1 MDTPALTLKNRQRI
15 NKTVIAM
22 TVTVITAFVLLF
34 VFMHIYGVRCDDM
47 VDIDRYTVST
57 KLTNGTA
64 GYYTTGEFDALN
76 KGDVARIS
84 VNIPVGIS
92 GEVPTPA
99 LYFYAYNCAVK
110 VFDDNDLVFES
121 GWLDEAGTVPEAFI
135 GNRDYVIPLIT
146 DAYNM
151 SGNII
156 TVELHAVTNKAIS
169 EFDAFIV
176 PENEAW
182 KVPILN
188 NQAFFVILMG
198 TVILS
203 ALMTVY
209 CIIRSFFNQ
218 NLDNGIAIFL
228 MMFSTSVW
236 CLGNKRM
243 LRLLIQDV
251 NIRSRAEYYSLYLL
265 AVAIALLSVGFYRKG
280 IFHKIWIGI
289 LGLSSIYFVTVI
301 VLRIASNRFS
311 PQSMTRVFLVFLV
324 IEISAFVLGL
334 YINKDVRSCTSTT
347 VLRIGCI
354 LIILLASLEIGRY
367 QLVFFTS
374 SPAIANFQIG
384 LYAVIVLS
392 IVMTLYYVVSN
403 LENQTTIIERTQLEA
418 IAFKDTLTHIPNRNF
433 FNRKLD
439 EMEKDEQREYTLVF
453 IDMNDLKKANDNYGH
468 SMGDNL
474 IIAVAECMTEA
485 FAKDGIYCRWGG
497 DEFAALIPGS
507 KQLGEDCVKAFDSCV
522 ERLNEMGGFPF
533 PVTVAHGEIHS
544 SSRNYVNPNLAIR
557 EADYKMY
564 ETKKKMKAEATT
576 I

>member
-1 MDTPALTLKNRQRI
+1 MEAPALTLKNRQRI
-15 NKTVIAM
+15 NKAVIAM
-22 TVTVITAFVLLF
+22 AVTVVTAFVLLF

-47 VDIDRYTVST
+47 VDIDKYTVST
-57 KLTNGTA
+57 KLTNGKT
-64 GYYTTGEFDALN
+64 GYYTTREFDALN

-84 VNIPVGIS
+84 VNIPARIS

-110 VFDDNDLVFES
+110 IFDDNELIYQS
-121 GWLDEAGTVPEAFI
+121 GWLDEAGTVPEVFI

-156 TVELHAVTNKAIS
+156 TVELHAVTDRAIS
-169 EFDAFIV
+169 EFDATIV
-176 PENEAW
+176 RENEAW
-182 KVPILN
+182 KVPILD
-188 NQAFFVILMG
+188 NQAFLVILLG
-198 TVILS
+198 AVILS

-209 CIIRSFFNQ
+209 CIIRSFFNWK
-218 NLDNGIAIFL
+218 LDNGIAIYL
-228 MMFSTSVW
+228 MMLCTSVW

-243 LRLLIQDV
+243 LGILIQDV
-251 NIRSRAEYYSLYLL
+251 KIRSRAEYYALFLL
-265 AVAIALLSVGFYRKG
+265 AVAIALLSVGFFKKG
-280 IFHKIWIGI
+280 IFHKIWVGALI
-289 LGLSSIYFVTVI
+289 LFSAFFVTV
-301 VLRIASNRFS
+301 VALRTISNDFS
-311 PQSMTRVFLVFLV
+311 PQSINRIFLVVLV
-324 IEISAFVLGL
+324 LEIITFVFGL
-334 YINKDVRSCTSTT
+334 YLDKNVRSCTSTN

-354 LIILLASLEIGRY
+354 IIILLAVLEIGRY
-367 QLVFFTS
+367 QLVFFTGS
-374 SPAIANFQIG
+374 SAIANFQIG

-392 IVMTLYYVVSN
+392 IVMTLYYVVLN

-439 EMEKDEQREYTLVF
+439 EIEKDEQREYTLVF

-522 ERLNEMGGFPF
+522 DRINELGDFPF

-544 SSRNYVNPNLAIR
+544 SSHNYVNPNLAIR
-557 EADYKMY
+557 EADHKMY
-564 ETKKKMKAEATT
+564 ETKKKMKAAAST

>member
-1 MDTPALTLKNRQRI
+1 MEAPALTLKNRQRI
-15 NKTVIAM
+15 NKAVIAM
-22 TVTVITAFVLLF
+22 AVTVVTAFVLLF

-47 VDIDRYTVST
+47 VDIDKYTVST
-57 KLTNGTA
+57 KLTNGKT

-84 VNIPVGIS
+84 VNIPARIS

-110 VFDDNDLVFES
+110 IFDDNELIYQS
-121 GWLDEAGTVPEAFI
+121 GWLDEAGTVPEVFI

-156 TVELHAVTNKAIS
+156 TVELHAVTDRAIS
-169 EFDAFIV
+169 EFDATIV
-176 PENEAW
+176 RENEAW
-182 KVPILN
+182 KVPILD
-188 NQAFFVILMG
+188 NQAFFVILLG
-198 TVILS
+198 AVILS

-209 CIIRSFFNQ
+209 CIIRSFFNWK
-218 NLDNGIAIFL
+218 LDNGIAIYL
-228 MMFSTSVW
+228 MMLCTSVW

-243 LRLLIQDV
+243 LGILIQDV
-251 NIRSRAEYYSLYLL
+251 KIRSRAEYYALFLL
-265 AVAIALLSVGFYRKG
+265 AVAIALLSVGFFKKG
-280 IFHKIWIGI
+280 IFHKIWVGALI
-289 LGLSSIYFVTVI
+289 LFSAFFVTV
-301 VLRIASNRFS
+301 VALRTISNDFS
-311 PQSMTRVFLVFLV
+311 PQSINRIFLVVLV
-324 IEISAFVLGL
+324 LEIITFVFGL
-334 YINKDVRSCTSTT
+334 YLDKNVRSCTSTN

-354 LIILLASLEIGRY
+354 IIILLAVLEIGRY
-367 QLVFFTS
+367 QLVFFTGS
-374 SPAIANFQIG
+374 SAIANFQIG

-522 ERLNEMGGFPF
+522 DRINELGDFPF

-544 SSRNYVNPNLAIR
+544 SSHNYVNPNLAIR

-564 ETKKKMKAEATT
+564 ETKKKMKAEAAT